1 LTGSAFKVIRS
12 GAGKAATS
20 EAVELVDPRSVKVKD
35 RRNSNLL
42 LDLRWYLER
51 FLDYPF
57 EPNTAIAEDVQA
69 ALSEWGKS
77 ASAARSVDIR
87 IKPSLARLC
96 LP

>member
-1 LTGSAFKVIRS
+1 MGYSLIIRHGTGSAFKVIRS
-12 GAGKAATS
+12 GDGKAATS

-57 EPNTAIAEDVQA
+57 EPKH
-69 ALSEWGKS
+69 GH
-77 ASAARSVDIR
+77 R
-87 IKPSLARLC
+87 
-96 LP
+96 